1 MGENDDAMFNTHQND
16 GSLQRGQGQSSHQ
29 MPSGNVTA
37 TRRERS
43 IPQVKGENMSFK
55 ECKECAEIPDELLRG
70 ANARWCSDGHI
81 WIPAVIK
88 TGQYEKSVDIRACD
102 DKVL

>member
-1 MGENDDAMFNTHQND
+1 MTE
-16 GSLQRGQGQSSHQ
+16 
-29 MPSGNVTA
+29 
-37 TRRERS
+37 
-43 IPQVKGENMSFK
+43 FK

-70 ANARWCSDGHI
+70 SNARWCSDGHI

-102 DKVL
+102 DKVLTNETRSQCLAHKILVRVAQTIGTTPTTITK